1 MIVVAG
7 LGILINGFTAWLF
20 ASGGERDVN
29 IRGAYLHM
37 ASDALVSAGVVIAG
51 VVIWLTG
58 LAWIDPLVSLLIVV
72 CAIQVPRLL
81 HHSSAGADA
90 APAVA
95 APDGESAA
103 TAGAALA
110 AQAVASVPAP
120 HLRALRGF
128 AWKDPF
134 RQQMTA
140 KPAAGA
146 PAKQPSKTAAPPTQS
161 TATLRT
167 PPAVSEAVPPAQTE
181 SFTPTPVTGKPVVV
195 GKPGVLLLVD
205 GRKLGLLP
213 GDLFPTADPVF
224 RLVSFTK
231 KTAKVALV
239 TGTLDGGS
247 TTLQLQAGHRLVLTD
262 ASTGERYVLLLVRP
276 AQVVPSTAKPP
287 KS

>member
-1 MIVVAG
+1 MSRPQTLSPAQ
-7 LGILINGFTAWLF
+7 AR
-20 ASGGERDVN
+20 ERRAR
-29 IRGAYLHM
+29 I
-37 ASDALVSAGVVIAG
+37 ALAA
-51 VVIWLTG
+51 
-58 LAWIDPLVSLLIVV
+58 LVSLLIVV

-81 HHSSAGADA
+81 HRSSSGADA

-95 APDGESAA
+95 APAGESAA

-110 AQAVASVPAP
+110 ARAVASVPAP
-120 HLRALRGF
+120 HLRRLRGF

-134 RQQMTA
+134 RQQLTP

-146 PAKQPSKTAAPPTQS
+146 QAASQPPKTAAPPAQS
-161 TATLRT
+161 TAPLRT
-167 PPAVSEAVPPAQTE
+167 PPAVSEGVPPAQTE
-181 SFTPTPVTGKPVVV
+181 TFTPTPVTAKPVVV

-262 ASTGERYVLLLVRP
+262 ASTGQRYVLLLVRP
-276 AQVVPSTAKPP
+276 ARVVPSAAKPP